1 MLFSNYSINTQAE
14 AQDSFLLMVI
24 HIMSIVLGI
33 LGYPSDAL
41 NSDTEINCDCLLPG
55 GHLFKLPSFQPS
67 QMFMERILSSCCCVC
82 LPSVLPKLHNII
94 LNLVISSIY
103 HFITVRKVFLTAIII
118 SLLSG

>member
-1 MLFSNYSINTQAE
+1 MLFSNYFINTQAE
-14 AQDSFLLMVI
+14 AQDSFLLTVI
-24 HIMSIVLGI
+24 HIMSVVLGI
-33 LGYPSDAL
+33 LGYPSDDL

-55 GHLFKLPSFQPS
+55 GHLSKHPSFQPS

-82 LPSVLPKLHNII
+82 LPTVLPNLHNII